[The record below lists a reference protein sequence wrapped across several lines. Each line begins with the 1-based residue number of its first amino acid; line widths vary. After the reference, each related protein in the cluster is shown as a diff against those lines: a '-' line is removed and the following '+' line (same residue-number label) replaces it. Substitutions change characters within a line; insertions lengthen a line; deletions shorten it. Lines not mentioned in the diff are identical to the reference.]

1 MWDIFG
7 VAKSSN
13 IFLGCLKFLIF
24 FGVNGRCW
32 VRAYVCRKNRVPP
45 WALHLL
51 KLEYFLFCMRVPD
64 GGSIFQLRAYKCV
77 VSSLSDS

>member
-1 MWDIFG
+1 MADAG
-7 VAKSSN
+7 SEPMYAE
-13 IFLGCLKFLIF
+13 
-24 FGVNGRCW
+24 
-32 VRAYVCRKNRVPP
+32 KNRVPS